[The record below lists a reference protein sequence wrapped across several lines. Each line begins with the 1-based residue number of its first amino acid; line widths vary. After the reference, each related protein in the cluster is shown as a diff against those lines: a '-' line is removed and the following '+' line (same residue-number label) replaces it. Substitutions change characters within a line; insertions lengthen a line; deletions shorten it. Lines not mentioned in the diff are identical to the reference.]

1 MLMGI
6 CVLFGWG
13 NLVKAQTGTGEDDPL
28 RFLIWLSEDTQAI
41 PKSLL
46 MTSPTKLAIGVSSLF
61 AVSRF
66 DESISKISVNLKKR
80 ELVRVF
86 EELGDANAIRPLA
99 FVIFSGSLFTDNHRF
114 QDAAFT
120 SFQSLIYANV
130 LTNSLKLVFG
140 RSRPSEG
147 NDAFVFRPFQGST
160 SFPSGHA
167 TTAFAAIT
175 PWFLYYP
182 KSVTVLA
189 VIVATGTAFSRV
201 PLLYH
206 WPSDVVAG
214 ALVGFSTS
222 KWLYRRYI
230 RRVNGGTGIPDSKIA
245 LRVAPNTI
253 SMTLKW

>member
-1 MLMGI
+1 MGI
-6 CVLFGWG
+6 CVIFGWG
-13 NLVKAQTGTGEDDPL
+13 NLAKAQTGTGEDDPL
-28 RFLIWLSEDTQAI
+28 RFLIWLSQDTQAI

-66 DESISKISVNLKKR
+66 DESISNRSVNWRKR
-80 ELVRVF
+80 ELMRVL
-86 EELGDANAIRPLA
+86 EELGDANAVRPLA
-99 FVIFSGSLFTDNHRF
+99 FVIFTGSLFSDNHRF

-120 SFQSLIYANV
+120 SFQSLLYANV
-130 LTNSLKLVFG
+130 LTNALKFGFG
-140 RSRPSEG
+140 RSRPFQG
-147 NDAFVFRPFQGST
+147 DDAFVFRPFSGRT

-175 PWFLYYP
+175 PWLLYYP
-182 KSVTVLA
+182 NSVTVLA

-201 PLLYH
+201 PLLFH
-206 WPSDVVAG
+206 WPSDLVAG

-222 KWLYRRYI
+222 SWLYRRHI
-230 RRVNGGTGIPDSKIA
+230 RRVNGETGIPDSKIA